1 MKIINIFI
9 NQAIMHTESW
19 QARYLS
25 RGEMSVCRAP
35 CSGMTLDLA
44 ELTFPP
50 LLLLLAFLSQH
61 VFWVCGV
68 FFPKSLVLLLL

>member
-9 NQAIMHTESW
+9 TQAIMHTESW

-50 LLLLLAFLSQH
+50 LLLLLAF
-61 VFWVCGV
+61 
-68 FFPKSLVLLLL
+68 